1 LIHTTIYIIAYLLSL
16 LIIELKL
23 TEPISRKLIH
33 LGKVYLHVLSK
44 RVEHLGINRYWYVL
58 SLIAAHDG
66 RLTQKA
72 LAEKLGKDKS
82 AMVNIIDFLTEKG
95 YVYREVNPTDR
106 REHLLKVTEKAGNAV
121 PEIVAAFDAI
131 NKTVSTDVSLA
142 EMEIFNRVLLKM
154 EENLKPY
161 ATHEL
166 NIKLNLNK

>member
-1 LIHTTIYIIAYLLSL
+1 M
-16 LIIELKL
+16 KV

-33 LGKVYLHVLSK
+33 LGKVYLNVLSK

-58 SLIAAHDG
+58 SVIATNDG
-66 RLTQKA
+66 QLTQKA
-72 LAEKLGKDKS
+72 LAERLGKDKS
-82 AMVNIIDFLTEKG
+82 AMVSIIDFLTEKG
-95 YVYREVNPTDR
+95 YVFRETNPTDR
-106 REHLLKVTEKAGNAV
+106 REHLLRVTEKAGKAV

-131 NKTVSTDVSLA
+131 NKTVSNDVSMA

-166 NIKLNLNK
+166 NYKLNLNK